1 MGDLMRRYINLLEG
15 KILPSLGA
23 LALPIM
29 AASLIQMAYNL
40 TDMIWIG
47 KIGSNAVASI
57 GAAGMFM
64 WFSNGMATLAKMGGQ
79 IKVGQSLGSQDIL
92 KGARY
97 AQSSILLCIILALTF
112 SAISIVFAYPM
123 IDFFKL
129 NDPQVAA
136 DARIYLIIT
145 CGFVI
150 FSFLNQVYTGIFTAM
165 GNSKTSF
172 TATAIGLLLNI
183 VLDPLL
189 IFGLGPIPAMGV
201 MGAAIATVFAQAVVT
216 CVFLCACHVDELLF
230 PHIHLFSRPECSI
243 MREIIMLGLPTALQS
258 MLFSAISMILA
269 RMIAG
274 WGDGAIAVQKVGS
287 QIESISWMSAEGYAA
302 ALNSFIAQ
310 NYGARQMQRI
320 IKGFHISV
328 AVLVGWGIFT
338 SLLLIVFPQYIFQ
351 IFISEADIIPMGIDY
366 LRILGL
372 SQAFMCLEYAAAGTF
387 NGLGQTLPPSLVSVT
402 LTAMRI
408 PLAFALTP
416 FLGLNGVWWAITI
429 SSFAK
434 GISLFGWFTLRTR
447 KKLALQA

>member
-47 KIGSNAVASI
+47 KIGSNAVASV

-112 SAISIVFAYPM
+112 SAISVVFAYPM

-145 CGFVI
+145 CGLVI

-183 VLDPLL
+183 VLDPPWESWEPPLR
-189 IFGLGPIPAMGV
+189 PSSHRQWSPAY
-201 MGAAIATVFAQAVVT
+201 FFLPAV
-216 CVFLCACHVDELLF
+216 
-230 PHIHLFSRPECSI
+230 
-243 MREIIMLGLPTALQS
+243 
-258 MLFSAISMILA
+258 
-269 RMIAG
+269 
-274 WGDGAIAVQKVGS
+274 
-287 QIESISWMSAEGYAA
+287 
-302 ALNSFIAQ
+302 
-310 NYGARQMQRI
+310 
-320 IKGFHISV
+320 
-328 AVLVGWGIFT
+328 
-338 SLLLIVFPQYIFQ
+338 
-351 IFISEADIIPMGIDY
+351 
-366 LRILGL
+366 
-372 SQAFMCLEYAAAGTF
+372 
-387 NGLGQTLPPSLVSVT
+387 
-402 LTAMRI
+402 
-408 PLAFALTP
+408 
-416 FLGLNGVWWAITI
+416 
-429 SSFAK
+429 
-434 GISLFGWFTLRTR
+434 
-447 KKLALQA
+447 